1 MPSIPKIG
9 KKPSRDFTGDTD
21 IITKVINVDASYS
34 KRAYL
39 LKDKISYILEQDV
52 GESRKSWGER
62 SADIK
67 THTVKSGEYLY
78 LIGEKHGIT
87 VQNIKDWNSL
97 TSNVIFSGQK
107 LFVENPASK
116 SQEPV
121 EEVSEKV
128 IESPGTEQPKDEGEK
143 TPAVELKDGE
153 FMWNGVKYKIVKE
166 VI

>member
-1 MPSIPKIG
+1 MSN
-9 KKPSRDFTGDTD
+9 
-21 IITKVINVDASYS
+21 VINKKDFEHQVPSNVYNILKNKS
-34 KRAYL
+34 LNINKYFEL
-39 LKDKISYILEQDV
+39 LKYKISYILEQDV
-52 GESRKSWGER
+52 EEARKSWGKK

-121 EEVSEKV
+121 ERVPEKA
-128 IESPGTEQPKDEGEK
+128 IESPDAEQPKDEGEK
-143 TPAVELKDGE
+143 TPAVKLKDGE
-153 FMWNGVKYKIVKE
+153 FMWDGIKYKIVKE
-166 VI
+166 VY